1 MVASTAVVSTGANS
15 ASSVVVVVHALLV
28 QIAAVAVQGGAVVGV
43 VHFVHEVS
51 RGAVRVGAGSSG
63 VGL

>member
-1 MVASTAVVSTGANS
+1 MASTTVVSTGANR
-15 ASSVVVVVHALLV
+15 ASSVVVMVHALLV

-43 VHFVHEVS
+43 VHFIHKVS
-51 RGAVRVGAGSSG
+51 RGAVHIGAGSNG